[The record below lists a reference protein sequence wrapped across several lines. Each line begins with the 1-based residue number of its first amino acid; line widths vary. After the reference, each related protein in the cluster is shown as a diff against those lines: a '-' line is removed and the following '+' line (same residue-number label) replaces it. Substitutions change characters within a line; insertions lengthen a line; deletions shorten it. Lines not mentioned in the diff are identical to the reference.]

1 MFEFASCQS
10 GYFGDGAGQSVFDML
25 SFVFPLLHDGCTY
38 SDDEV
43 SFGGLDRR

>member
-10 GYFGDGAGQSVFDML
+10 GYFGDGAGQSVYDML
-25 SFVFPLLHDGCTY
+25 SFVFPLLH

-43 SFGGLDRR
+43 SFGGLDQR